1 MTSAQP
7 DHGTRPARIAIIGA
21 GPAGVMLLERIVA
34 NHERDSPGAPLHID
48 LVDPFEPGGGRIWR
62 RTQSPLLKLNS
73 MLRDVTAFTDD
84 SCRIDG
90 PITTGPSLADWVE
103 QVRAGAIPRP
113 EWHDAV
119 LDAEI
124 DRIGPADFPTRRL
137 NNGYLSWVTGE
148 ILRRAA
154 DAVTITWH
162 QDRALR
168 VEDDVSGA
176 GLASASGN
184 ASGDASGI
192 PAGTPRDA
200 RHRVFLASGSH
211 LDADVVVHAIGHTG
225 SAPSSES
232 IRLQDF
238 ASRHNLTYIAPAFT
252 ADVDLSGIPAAEPV
266 IVRGMGLAATDL
278 IVLLTE
284 GRGGQ
289 FETGADGVLRYLPS
303 GQEPLIHL
311 GSGRG
316 VPYRS
321 KITSQAI
328 GDPQQLEYLGES
340 FHHELAERTT
350 ALDFETDVWPLIA
363 AEMLTGYY
371 RELFTG
377 HPDRVIGTWPEFHV
391 ELRAILQRPGGA
403 ESAALL
409 ALVRDR
415 VPHLDDRFD
424 LASFDRP
431 LSFVEE
437 GVDGVAE
444 AGATVGVSGTA
455 GVSGASE
462 ENGVSKLNEDE
473 FAAQDAARLTDGTA
487 VQNRVSAHIAQDL
500 RQRTS
505 PEHSATQALFMTVLF
520 SYLSLTE
527 VPVHRWNARS
537 RTSTLP
543 GQWHRTFSYL
553 ASGPP
558 GHRLE
563 ELLALADAGIVR
575 FLGGDLALETSEDA
589 RAFVASGTAQVPLG
603 LERTQHGGSRADAA
617 TASNTDINTDTVTVT
632 GTETVTETSHST
644 ATAHSTI
651 TARTLIDAWLPDAQ
665 ARNSDN
671 PYLRSLVSHGI
682 ARELTVADAE
692 YTGSTGQLDVSSDG
706 RLPGMSAQFA
716 IGPFTSLPTGGAFAR
731 PQLNSLPFRVHDRCA
746 RVVLAAAWSGVVES
760 GVSASE
766 VAAVE
771 NVHVGNPDPL
781 DVTHQDEEAN
791 LWTDSTPF
799 SDAHNL
805 VREEALSPQFSG

>member
-1 MTSAQP
+1 MTSVPA
-7 DHGTRPARIAIIGA
+7 DHGSRPARIVIIGA

-34 NHERDSPGAPLHID
+34 NHQRDSAGSPLHID

-62 RTQSPLLKLNS
+62 RAQSPLLKLNS

-90 PITTGPSLADWVE
+90 PITTGPSLSEWVE

-113 EWHDAV
+113 EWHDAA

-137 NNGYLSWVTGE
+137 NNGYLSWVTEE
-148 ILRRAA
+148 IVRRAGESA
-154 DAVTITWH
+154 SITWH

-168 VEDDVSGA
+168 VEEATSGG
-176 GLASASGN
+176 GLDGA
-184 ASGDASGI
+184 
-192 PAGTPRDA
+192 A
-200 RHRVFLASGSH
+200 RHRVFLAAGSP

-225 SAPSSES
+225 SAPSAES

-284 GRGGQ
+284 GRGGR
-289 FETGADGVLRYLPS
+289 FETGTDGELRYIAS
-303 GQEPLIHL
+303 RQEPLIHL

-328 GDPQQLEYLGES
+328 GDPQHLEYLGES
-340 FHHELAERTT
+340 FHRDLSERTT

-377 HPDRVIGTWPEFHV
+377 HPDRVVGTWAEFHV
-391 ELRAILQRPGGA
+391 ELRGILQRPGGA
-403 ESAALL
+403 DSTALL

-437 GVDGVAE
+437 GIDGKA
-444 AGATVGVSGTA
+444 VGNGN
-455 GVSGASE
+455 GNGEVSGASE
-462 ENGVSKLNEDE
+462 AIGVSPVNEDE
-473 FAAQDAARLTDGTA
+473 FAAHDTARLADGTA
-487 VQNRVSAHIAQDL
+487 VHDRVSAHIAQDL

-505 PEHSATQALFMTVLF
+505 PEHSATQALFMTALF

-527 VPVHRWNARS
+527 VPAHQWNARS
-537 RTSTLP
+537 RTRTLP
-543 GQWHRTFSYL
+543 GRWHRTFSYL

-563 ELLALADAGIVR
+563 ELLALADAGIVT
-575 FLGGDLALETSEDA
+575 FLGGDLALDTSEDA
-589 RAFVASGTAQVPLG
+589 RAFVASGAAQVPLR
-603 LERTQHGGSRADAA
+603 EDRRPHGGPRADAA
-617 TASNTDINTDTVTVT
+617 TASDTSTNTDTDTAT
-632 GTETVTETSHST
+632 ATSRST
-644 ATAHSTI
+644 ATAHSTAI
-651 TARTLIDAWLPDAQ
+651 ARSTATARTLIDAWLPEAQ

-671 PYLRSLVSHGI
+671 PYLRALISHGT
-682 ARELTVADAE
+682 AQELTVADAE
-692 YTGSTGQLDVSSDG
+692 YTGSTGQLDVCNDG
-706 RLPGMSAQFA
+706 RLPGVTAQFA

-746 RVVLAAAWSGVVES
+746 RAVLAAAWAGVVES
-760 GVSASE
+760 GVRASE

-771 NVHVGNPDPL
+771 NVHAGNPDPL

-791 LWTDSTPF
+791 LWTDSSPF
-799 SDAHNL
+799 SNAPNL
-805 VREEALSPQFSG
+805 VSEEALSPQFSG

>member
-1 MTSAQP
+1 MTSTQP
-7 DHGTRPARIAIIGA
+7 DHGSRSARIVIIGA

-34 NHERDSPGAPLHID
+34 NHQRDSAGSPLHID

-90 PITTGPSLADWVE
+90 PISTGPSLAEWVE

-113 EWHDAV
+113 EWHDAA

-124 DRIGPADFPTRRL
+124 DRIGPTDFPTRRL
-137 NNGYLSWVTGE
+137 NNGYLSWVTEE
-148 ILRRAA
+148 IVRRAEE
-154 DAVTITWH
+154 AVSITWH
-162 QDRALR
+162 QDHALR
-168 VEDDVSGA
+168 VEDAVSGG
-176 GLASASGN
+176 GLAG
-184 ASGDASGI
+184 ASGDASI
-192 PAGTPRDA
+192 DNSIDNSASVSASTPGA
-200 RHRVFLASGSH
+200 TRHRVFLASGSR
-211 LDADVVVHAIGHTG
+211 LDADVVVHTIGHTG

-252 ADVDLSGIPAAEPV
+252 ADVDLSGIAAAEPV

-289 FETGADGVLRYLPS
+289 FETGPDGELRYIAS
-303 GQEPLIHL
+303 GHEPLIHL
-311 GSGRG
+311 GSSRG

-321 KITSQAI
+321 KITSQAV

-340 FHHELAERTT
+340 FHRDLSERTT
-350 ALDFETDVWPLIA
+350 ALDFEHDVWPLIS

-377 HPDRVIGTWPEFHV
+377 HPDRVVGTWTEFHV
-391 ELRAILQRPGGA
+391 ELRAILERPGGA
-403 ESAALL
+403 ESADLL

-415 VPHLDDRFD
+415 VPHLADRFD

-431 LSFVEE
+431 LAF
-437 GVDGVAE
+437 VAE
-444 AGATVGVSGTA
+444 ASDGVGEARAVAVAVADHDATLLS
-455 GVSGASE
+455 
-462 ENGVSKLNEDE
+462 
-473 FAAQDAARLTDGTA
+473 DGTA
-487 VQNRVSAHIAQDL
+487 IHNRVSAHIAQDL

-527 VPVHRWNARS
+527 VPAHQWNARS
-537 RTSTLP
+537 RTRTLP
-543 GQWHRTFSYL
+543 GRWHRYFSYL

-575 FLGGDLALETSEDA
+575 FLGGDLALETSEEA
-589 RAFVASGTAQVPLG
+589 RAFVASGTAQVPLNG
-603 LERTQHGGSRADAA
+603 ERAQHGGPRAHAA
-617 TASNTDINTDTVTVT
+617 AGSNAANAP
-632 GTETVTETSHST
+632 SS
-644 ATAHSTI
+644 ATAHSTA
-651 TARTLIDAWLPDAQ
+651 TARTLIDAWLPEAQ

-671 PYLRSLVSHGI
+671 PYLRALVSHGI
-682 ARELTVADAE
+682 AQELTVADAE
-692 YTGSTGQLDVSSDG
+692 YTGSTGQLDVGIDG
-706 RLPGMSAQFA
+706 RLPGVSAQFA
-716 IGPFTSLPTGGAFAR
+716 IGPFTSLPSGGAFAR

-746 RVVLAAAWSGVVES
+746 RAVLAEAWAGVA
-760 GVSASE
+760 VS
-766 VAAVE
+766 
-771 NVHVGNPDPL
+771 
-781 DVTHQDEEAN
+781 DVTDVEHIHVRDPDFLDAPHQDQKSN
-791 LWTDSTPF
+791 LWTDSELIP
-799 SDAHNL
+799 DAHIL
-805 VREEALSPQFSG
+805 VSEEALSPQFSG